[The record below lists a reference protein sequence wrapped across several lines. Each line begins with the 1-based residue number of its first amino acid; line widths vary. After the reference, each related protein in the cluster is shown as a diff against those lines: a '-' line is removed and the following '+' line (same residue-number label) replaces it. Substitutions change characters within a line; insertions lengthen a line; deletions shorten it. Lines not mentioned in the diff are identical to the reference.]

1 MQTIFALATARG
13 KSGVA
18 VIRISGP
25 DAFDIGRSLF
35 KTLPKP
41 GSFGLRSLINM
52 QGQLI
57 DEPLVLV
64 FEGPRSFTG
73 EDVVEL
79 QLHGSIAVIS
89 AAERAIS
96 ETGLGR
102 PAEAG
107 EFTRRAL
114 MNGRMDLAQVE
125 GLGDLIEAETE
136 LQRQQAQDLVSGA
149 LREFADRVRSKLLRA
164 VALIEA
170 TIDFADE
177 EVPVDISPEVKAL
190 LVEVQDDIHREL
202 AGMDI
207 SERLRGGF
215 EVAIMGAPNVGK
227 STLLNRIAGREIA
240 ITSEIAGTTRDV
252 IEVKVDLL
260 GLPVTFLDTAGLRE
274 TEDTIEKIGV
284 GRALGRAKDAD
295 VRILLTTPDEQVTD
309 AGTVQPDLTYANMS
323 DKFGVGISALTGA
336 GVDVVLTEVHRLLS
350 ERVARKSTASHGRH
364 RIVLEMAVAL
374 LANASEMIADGVT
387 GDELIAAELRR
398 ASSTL
403 DSLIGRTDVEAVLG
417 EIFSSFCIG
426 K

>member
-1 MQTIFALATARG
+1 MHTIFALATARG

-25 DAFDIGRSLF
+25 DAFAIGRVLL
-35 KTLPKP
+35 KTLPEP
-41 GSFGLRSLINM
+41 GSFGLRSLYNM
-52 QGQLI
+52 QAQLI

-64 FEGPRSFTG
+64 FEAPKSFTG
-73 EDVVEL
+73 EDVLEL
-79 QLHGSIAVIS
+79 QLHGSTAIIS
-89 AAERAIS
+89 AAEQAIA
-96 ETGLGR
+96 ETGLGQ
-102 PAEAG
+102 PAEPG

-136 LQRQQAQDLVSGA
+136 LQRQQAQALVSGA
-149 LREFADRVRSKLLRA
+149 LRDFADRVRSKLLRA

-177 EVPVDISPEVKAL
+177 EVPTDVSAEVEAL
-190 LVEVQDDIHREL
+190 LGEVQDDIHREL
-202 AGMDI
+202 AGMDV

-227 STLLNRIAGREIA
+227 STLLNRIAGRDIA

-252 IEVKVDLL
+252 IEVKADLF

-274 TEDTIEKIGV
+274 TGDAVEKIGV
-284 GRALGRAKDAD
+284 GRALERAKGAD
-295 VRILLTTPDEQVTD
+295 IRILLTTPEVRGVEVGD
-309 AGTVQPDLTYANMS
+309 VQPDLIYSNMS
-323 DKFGVGISALTGA
+323 DRYGGGISGLTGD
-336 GVDVVLTEVHRLLS
+336 GVDALLGEVHRLLS

-364 RIVLEMAVAL
+364 RIVLEMAVSCL
-374 LANASEMIADGVT
+374 GTASKMLADGAA

-398 ASSTL
+398 ATSTL

-417 EIFSSFCIG
+417 EIFSAFCIG